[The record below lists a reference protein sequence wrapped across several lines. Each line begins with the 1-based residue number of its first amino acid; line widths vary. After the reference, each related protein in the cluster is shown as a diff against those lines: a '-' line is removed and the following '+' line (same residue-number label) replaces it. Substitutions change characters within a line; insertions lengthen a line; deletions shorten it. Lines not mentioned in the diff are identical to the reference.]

1 MKQFLLFTAI
11 SVLLFSCTPMKNVV
25 YFSQGEALATNE
37 LSNPKKRRLQEGDVL
52 HVKILG
58 VQEEAFNLF
67 NIENNA
73 SNQQTTTANLFMN
86 GFTIGSNGEIEIPS
100 LGNIYVKS
108 LTIEEAKEKIQ
119 TRANEFLIGAT
130 IIVKHINFEVTILG
144 EVNRPGT
151 YTIYKD
157 NLTVLEAIGLAGDL
171 TDFAARNQIKLIRGT
186 EIEQINLTS
195 KELLLSENFYL
206 KADDVLYVEPISS
219 VRMRNS
225 KAQIYFS
232 AISSMALIA
241 NIVLRSFGFY

>member
-37 LSNPKKRRLQEGDVL
+37 LSNPKKHQLQEGDVL